1 MCRGMI
7 LKYAHGSIAVDKISE
22 TFFYFTIVA
31 KVHNFHSLLHKW
43 VTQPMKNTYKYYP
56 TYRAIDC
63 AK

>member
-7 LKYAHGSIAVDKISE
+7 LKYAHSSIAVDKISE